1 MGTRVASCLRAPWF
15 ALVLSVLLVVGLF
28 GCQRGKPA
36 PMAPRGDTFAELRRV
51 KGDVTVAP
59 AGEKER
65 APYPRERLREGERVR
80 LGADGLVWLR
90 RDAGAVWLVAGP
102 AQLTLESK
110 AVELAQ
116 GRAFVDTEGGPPA
129 EIRTPRGL
137 LELSDARA
145 SVEVGAQGDVK
156 VYVLRGSARA
166 DGQHRAG
173 PGELLALMSEGKAE
187 KTAELGWDD
196 WTGGLATADPEAE
209 PAPYGIGTVGAR
221 PPGDQGKPRFSLV
234 VQRLDVRVRIDRD
247 FAVTEVDE
255 TFVNPTPAVVEG
267 IFSFRTPPG
276 AVLSRFGVDR
286 RGELVWGRIQESKS
300 AAAQYQSNVY
310 AGSTEDPALLTWAA
324 PGVYKARFYPI
335 EGGTPRRIVTRYSE
349 WLPRQG
355 PRGDRRLYVYPMAA
369 EGARGS
375 LPRIEELTVKIDLS
389 GAGARRVL
397 AGMGGKRDG
406 NEVVIKEFDFVPRAD
421 LAIELFDDGQ
431 KDTIA
436 YRAPHALGSDD
447 GSKRDDFAKKVSGE
461 EPDYLLVPL
470 RAPASTETTPGA
482 GIDLAIVVDTSAATE
497 SGALAVARTLSS
509 ALLSHLGP
517 SDRAALWAG
526 DASLRPVAED
536 SGTLVAVDREKRRAW
551 LSGLAGVERGGATDL
566 GALIAEAAS
575 RLDPKRRGAVIYIG
589 DGQPSV
595 GEIAPKALR
604 ERLARL
610 PHGTRVLAAGLGS
623 NANLALL
630 QTVARGGPVEAVNDA
645 YGAART
651 ALRLLEA
658 VAKPMWLGMSLDLG
672 PNVERVL
679 PRALPPLGSDEG
691 ILVVGR
697 LKGPGPT
704 ELKLKGGDS
713 NFTQRV
719 RMVQLADGGDLR
731 RRWGEQRLGE
741 LLDESAGRAALV
753 DVGMR
758 FGLVSPFTSI
768 YVPTTRETEEAPRRE
783 PEVDVAQLQAEGR
796 RRRAFWKPWSTK
808 SHGLFTLSTA
818 EAPLSYAPAFASS
831 EESVGTRAK
840 GEEASLDAAAKKEP
854 AAASAAKQPEMLE
867 LAPAAPPAPEAQ
879 AKPESTSTSAE
890 PSPVHETPT
899 SAEVPMGATE
909 PSLPAAGLGPLRGG
923 GANGA
928 GAIRPGAA
936 GRGLTGL
943 SATGRSSGTAVR
955 VAGPKGNASIGSTNV
970 SGGTVANA
978 ARVVAAMR
986 AGFRNCFVRGLAED
1000 PDSEGKIELDIRVGA
1015 GGEVARVTPTA
1026 SGCLPASVIRCV
1038 MARAQVAQ
1046 FDPPEGGGAVIAVPV
1061 TFVKDGGNGCG
1072 GKRAKGPP
1080 AEPEEAPKL
1089 DMTVVAKA
1097 SVQTRLG
1104 VIGHTPLPCGR
1115 AADLP
1120 LEERRA
1126 LWRERLLKVS
1136 APDAAAAVYWGA
1148 LRDCE
1153 ARSWRER
1160 YALLIAMVDRLPT
1173 VSERVALWR
1182 TLHASSA
1189 AADAVYRAI
1198 LVRVQTAEDLKELHQ
1213 ALGIKRAEPAI
1224 IAGVVARAKSPAD
1237 RLSLL
1242 LETAAEWPDDLE
1254 LALLVLEAFE
1264 DADDDGGG
1272 RAWARRLRHRADANA
1287 HVRTSVGEYY
1297 LRLSG
1302 RGKGATAERDANE
1315 ARRTFG
1321 ELVEFAP
1328 EDPIARRR
1336 LGDLLRAHG
1345 WYEEAFRQYETL
1357 AQLTPDDLG
1366 VPLLLAGAAQGMGRV
1381 EEAVRWIEKASQA
1394 GSPDGGSPLDRAA
1407 RASASAFLAW
1417 AREAAVK
1424 AGRTEE
1430 AERLRARARRLTAG
1444 AAGQSGGVRFVVT
1457 WAHPELRPA
1466 LWTSSLGALMP
1477 APDNFPLFGAAEASL
1492 SESPAPVIELR
1503 LEAED
1508 AARAARLGLRATV
1521 TALVAEGTPAERL
1534 TRLDVGFGRVGA
1546 VEERVKV
1553 TFENGVLLKV
1563 TP

>member
-1 MGTRVASCLRAPWF
+1 MGTCVASCLRALWL
-15 ALVLSVLLVVGLF
+15 ALVLSASLVVGLL
-28 GCQRGKPA
+28 GCQRGKPV

-59 AGEKER
+59 AGERER
-65 APYPRERLREGERVR
+65 PPYPRERLREGERVR
-80 LGADGLVWLR
+80 LGADGLAWLR

-166 DGQHRAG
+166 AGQHRAG
-173 PGELLALMSEGKAE
+173 PGELLTLMSEGKAE

-255 TFVNPTPAVVEG
+255 TFVNPTPVVVEG

-436 YRAPHALGSDD
+436 YRAPHALASDD
-447 GSKRDDFAKKVSGE
+447 SSKRDDFARKVSGE
-461 EPDYLLVPL
+461 ESDYLLVPL
-470 RAPASTETTPGA
+470 RAPASAETTPAA

-536 SGTLVAVDREKRRAW
+536 SGALVAVDRDKRRAW

-630 QTVARGGPVEAVNDA
+630 QTVARGGPVEAVSDA

-658 VAKPMWLGMSLDLG
+658 VAKPMWLGMNLDLG

-691 ILVVGR
+691 MLVVGR

-719 RMVQLADGGDLR
+719 RVVQLADGGDLR

-768 YVPTTRETEEAPRRE
+768 YVPTTRESEEKPTSEA
-783 PEVDVAQLQAEGR
+783 EVDVAQLQAEGR
-796 RRRAFWKPWSTK
+796 KRRAFWKPWSGRVHSSFFLSAGESPPQFVPISAK
-808 SHGLFTLSTA
+808 SDESAGTL
-818 EAPLSYAPAFASS
+818 
-831 EESVGTRAK
+831 AK
-840 GEEASLDAAAKKEP
+840 GEEGSMDAAAKQAP
-854 AAASAAKQPEMLE
+854 AAAPAAKQPEMLE
-867 LAPAAPPAPEAQ
+867 LAPAAPPAPETATKPEP
-879 AKPESTSTSAE
+879 ASAPADPLRPESTSS
-890 PSPVHETPT
+890 V
-899 SAEVPMGATE
+899 EVPTGA
-909 PSLPAAGLGPLRGG
+909 LDRAAPMTGLKPLSGLSPLRGG
-923 GANGA
+923 

-936 GRGLTGL
+936 GGGLAGL
-943 SATGRSSGTAVR
+943 GTSGQGSGTAMR
-955 VAGPKGNASIGSTNV
+955 VAGPKGNASIGGANV
-970 SGGTVANA
+970 SGGTVGNA
-978 ARVVAAMR
+978 ARVVAGMR
-986 AGFRNCFVRGLAED
+986 AGFRNCFQRGLAED
-1000 PDSEGKIELDIRVGA
+1000 PDSEGKIQLQILVGA
-1015 GGEVARVTPTA
+1015 GGEVRAVTPTPT
-1026 SGCLPASVIRCV
+1026 GCLPASVVACV
-1038 MARAQVAQ
+1038 VARAQAAQ
-1046 FDPPEGGGAVIAVPV
+1046 FDPPEGGQSVIGVPV
-1061 TFVKDGGNGCG
+1061 TFAKDGGNGCG
-1072 GKRAKGPP
+1072 GVPRKSLP
-1080 AEPEEAPKL
+1080 AEPERPPKL
-1089 DMTVVAKA
+1089 DFTVVANA
-1097 SVQTRLG
+1097 NVQVSLG
-1104 VIGHTPLPCGR
+1104 VIGHTPLPCGA

-1126 LWRERLLKVS
+1126 LWRERLLQAKS
-1136 APDAAAAVYWGA
+1136 SEAAAAVYWGA

-1160 YALLIAMVDRLPT
+1160 YALLIA
-1173 VSERVALWR
+1173 
-1182 TLHASSA
+1182 
-1189 AADAVYRAI
+1189 
-1198 LVRVQTAEDLKELHQ
+1198 
-1213 ALGIKRAEPAI
+1213 
-1224 IAGVVARAKSPAD
+1224 
-1237 RLSLL
+1237 
-1242 LETAAEWPDDLE
+1242 
-1254 LALLVLEAFE
+1254 
-1264 DADDDGGG
+1264 
-1272 RAWARRLRHRADANA
+1272 
-1287 HVRTSVGEYY
+1287 
-1297 LRLSG
+1297 
-1302 RGKGATAERDANE
+1302 
-1315 ARRTFG
+1315 
-1321 ELVEFAP
+1321 
-1328 EDPIARRR
+1328 
-1336 LGDLLRAHG
+1336 
-1345 WYEEAFRQYETL
+1345 
-1357 AQLTPDDLG
+1357 
-1366 VPLLLAGAAQGMGRV
+1366 
-1381 EEAVRWIEKASQA
+1381 
-1394 GSPDGGSPLDRAA
+1394 
-1407 RASASAFLAW
+1407 
-1417 AREAAVK
+1417 
-1424 AGRTEE
+1424 
-1430 AERLRARARRLTAG
+1430 
-1444 AAGQSGGVRFVVT
+1444 
-1457 WAHPELRPA
+1457 
-1466 LWTSSLGALMP
+1466 
-1477 APDNFPLFGAAEASL
+1477 
-1492 SESPAPVIELR
+1492 
-1503 LEAED
+1503 
-1508 AARAARLGLRATV
+1508 
-1521 TALVAEGTPAERL
+1521 
-1534 TRLDVGFGRVGA
+1534 
-1546 VEERVKV
+1546 
-1553 TFENGVLLKV
+1553 
-1563 TP
+1563 

>member
-1 MGTRVASCLRAPWF
+1 MGTRVARCLRALWLS
-15 ALVLSVLLVVGLF
+15 LVSPLLVVGLL

-36 PMAPRGDTFAELRRV
+36 PIAPRGDSFAELRRV

-59 AGEKER
+59 VGERER
-65 APYPRERLREGERVR
+65 APYPRERLREGEQVS
-80 LGADGLVWLR
+80 LGADGLAWLR

-102 AQLTLESK
+102 AQLTLGSK
-110 AVELAQ
+110 AVDLVQ

-129 EIRTPRGL
+129 EVRTPRGL

-145 SVEVGAQGDVK
+145 SVEVGAQGEVR

-166 DGQHRAG
+166 GGQHRAG
-173 PGELLALMSEGKAE
+173 PGELLTLTSDGKAE

-234 VQRLDVRVRIDRD
+234 IQRLDVRVRIDRD

-255 TFVNPTPAVVEG
+255 TFVNPTSAVVEG

-375 LPRIEELTVKIDLS
+375 LPRIEELTVKVDLS

-431 KDTIA
+431 KETIA
-436 YRAPHALGSDD
+436 YRAPHALGNDD
-447 GSKRDDFAKKVSGE
+447 RSTRDDFARKVSGE
-461 EPDYLLVPL
+461 ESDYLLVPL
-470 RAPASTETTPGA
+470 RAPASAETTAAA

-509 ALLSHLGP
+509 ALLAHLGP

-526 DASLRPVAED
+526 DASLRPIAEG
-536 SGTLVAVDREKRRAW
+536 SGSLVAVDGAKRRTW
-551 LSGLAGVERGGATDL
+551 LSGLAAVERGGATDL

-623 NANLALL
+623 NANFALL
-630 QTVARGGPVEAVNDA
+630 QTVARGGSVEVVSDA
-645 YGAART
+645 YGAARS

-691 ILVVGR
+691 MLVVGR

-704 ELKLKGGDS
+704 ELKLKGGES
-713 NFTQRV
+713 SFTQRV
-719 RMVQLADGGDLR
+719 RVVQLADDGDLR

-768 YVPTTRETEEAPRRE
+768 YVPTTRETEEAPPRE
-783 PEVDVAQLQAEGR
+783 PAMDIARLQAEGYER
-796 RRRAFWKPWSTK
+796 RSFWKPWSRGGFG
-808 SHGLFTLSTA
+808 GLALSA
-818 EAPLSYAPAFASS
+818 SEAQVLHASPSSY
-831 EESVGTRAK
+831 ESVGTRAK
-840 GEEASLDAAAKKEP
+840 AEEGSLGQPAKQAAAAPADGKEIV
-854 AAASAAKQPEMLE
+854 E
-867 LAPAAPPAPEAQ
+867 LAPEAPAPEAV
-879 AKPESTSTSAE
+879 AAPAPPPARPMAGSSLNN
-890 PSPVHETPT
+890 
-899 SAEVPMGATE
+899 AEVPTGALDRDA
-909 PSLPAAGLGPLRGG
+909 PSASLAPLRGG
-923 GANGA
+923 GA
-928 GAIRPGAA
+928 IRPGAI
-936 GRGLTGL
+936 GGGLTGL
-943 SATGRSSGTAVR
+943 SAVGQGSGTAAR
-955 VAGPKGNASIGSTNV
+955 VAGPKGNASIGSAHV
-970 SGGTVANA
+970 AGGTVSNA
-978 ARVVAAMR
+978 ARVVAGMR
-986 AGFRNCFVRGLAED
+986 AGFRNCFQRGLAEK

-1015 GGEVARVTPTA
+1015 GGEVAAVTPSPT
-1026 SGCLPASVIRCV
+1026 GCLPPSVISCV
-1038 MARAQVAQ
+1038 VARAHAAQ
-1046 FDPPEGGGAVIAVPV
+1046 FDPPEGGGAVIGVPV
-1061 TFVKDGGNGCG
+1061 TFAKDDGLGCG
-1072 GKRAKGPP
+1072 GKPAKAPP
-1080 AEPEEAPKL
+1080 AEQEQPKPPA
-1089 DMTVVAKA
+1089 VATA
-1097 SVQTRLG
+1097 SVQVRLG
-1104 VIGHTPLPCGR
+1104 VIGHTPLPCGA

-1126 LWRERLLKVS
+1126 LWRERLLKAS
-1136 APDAAAAVYWGA
+1136 STDAAAAVYWGA

-1173 VSERVALWR
+1173 ITERVALWR
-1182 TLHASSA
+1182 TLQASSA

-1198 LVRVQTAEDLKELHQ
+1198 LVRVQTAQELHELHQ
-1213 ALGIKRAEPAI
+1213 ALGIKRADPALV
-1224 IAGVVARAKSPAD
+1224 AGLVARAKSPAE

-1242 LETAAEWPDDLE
+1242 LKTAAQWPDDLE

-1264 DADDDGGG
+1264 DAVDDGGG
-1272 RAWARRLRHRADANA
+1272 RAWARRLRHRADASA

-1302 RGKGATAERDANE
+1302 RSKGGGAERDANE

-1321 ELVEFAP
+1321 ELVEFAT

-1357 AQLTPDDLG
+1357 AQLTPDDLA

-1394 GSPDGGSPLDRAA
+1394 GSPDGASPLDRAA

-1417 AREAAVK
+1417 ARESAVK

-1444 AAGQSGGVRFVVT
+1444 GSGESGSVRFVVT

-1466 LWTSSLGALMP
+1466 LWTSSLGAPMP
-1477 APDNFPLFGAAEASL
+1477 APDNFSLFGAAEASL
-1492 SESPAPVIELR
+1492 AESPAPVIELR
-1503 LEAED
+1503 LEPED
-1508 AARAARLGLRATV
+1508 AARAARLGARATV

-1534 TRLDVGFGRVGA
+1534 TRLEVGFGRVGA
-1546 VEERVKV
+1546 AEERVRI
-1553 TFENGVLLKV
+1553 TFENGALRQVA
-1563 TP
+1563 P